1 MIHQKFRSPAPM
13 TLQCHIQ
20 IKDLLL
26 PFPCPAST
34 DGAFCFTLNHR
45 FYHNC
50 ITAASAKKTRRGS
63 GQLRQNWICAGQQGK
78 HEAFRRAAAALWLQ
92 MPNTQ
97 SRQPL
102 KRGWLPAANNEA
114 ESRPWCWNPCL
125 SFFNVLWPQH
135 CSIRVKKNKMC
146 KKKTS
151 QLQKCCKNIA

>member
-1 MIHQKFRSPAPM
+1 MIKYIKTQCPHIILFINNKF
-13 TLQCHIQ
+13 TCHN
-20 IKDLLL
+20 LYLL
-26 PFPCPAST
+26 PEKSDPPEIQKPRPHDSSVPHTDKGLTAALSLPCFHRRWS
-34 DGAFCFTLNHR
+34 FTLNHR

-114 ESRPWCWNPCL
+114 ESRP
-125 SFFNVLWPQH
+125 
-135 CSIRVKKNKMC
+135 
-146 KKKTS
+146 
-151 QLQKCCKNIA
+151 